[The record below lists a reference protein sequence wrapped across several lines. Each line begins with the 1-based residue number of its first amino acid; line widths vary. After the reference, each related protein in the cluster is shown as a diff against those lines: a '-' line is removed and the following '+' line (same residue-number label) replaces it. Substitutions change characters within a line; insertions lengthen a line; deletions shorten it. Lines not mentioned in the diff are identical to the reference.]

1 MGFDSIAM
9 LLSGLGLL
17 LYGIKILGEGLELAA
32 GKKLKSLFEKTTS
45 NRFSA
50 VLIGFVI
57 TTLIQS
63 SSATTVMV
71 VGFVNTGVMNLTQAI
86 GVIMG
91 ANIGTTTTSVLVSL
105 DIGLYAPVAIG
116 IGAFWSM
123 FAKKNS
129 YRHLGLAIT
138 GFGMLFLGM
147 NLMKNAMEPLA
158 QSQLFKNWILE
169 AENPIVAVAIGA
181 VTTAIIQSSA
191 ASIGILQALASQ
203 GLIPLNFAAYII
215 YGQNIG
221 TCVTALLS
229 TIGTKKNSK
238 RTAVMH
244 ILFNVFGAVFF
255 IAFSRLVPFTDWIE
269 HISDNKM
276 MQLSLIH
283 IIFNV
288 VSTVIMFPFAKL
300 LVRLAEIIIP
310 DKKDESENDFSM
322 HYVDDLMVNTPPF
335 AVAQVAKEVHRMA
348 LLARNNFVL
357 AANDLLS
364 NSVEHFDEIQHTEDV
379 INYLNHNITP
389 ILVKINALDLSY
401 HDAKYIGRVFHVIN
415 DIERIGDHAQNL
427 SEAAQS
433 RNEESIE
440 FSDEGSAEL
449 KSMFETTLELI
460 DEAVESFTNQE
471 LTYEKAKKINALE
484 AFVDKME
491 EDYRQSHIERLNKH
505 ICGTKSGMLFINTI
519 TDFERVADHATNI
532 AWAVSHKPDIN

>member
-300 LVRLAEIIIP
+300 LVRLAEIIIT